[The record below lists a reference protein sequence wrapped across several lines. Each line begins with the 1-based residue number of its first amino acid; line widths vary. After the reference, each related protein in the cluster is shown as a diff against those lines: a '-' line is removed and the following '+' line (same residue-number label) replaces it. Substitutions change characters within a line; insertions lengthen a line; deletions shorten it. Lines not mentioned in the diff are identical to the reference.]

1 MTSLLQNRQLLI
13 SIFFGLAIIS
23 IPFLSS
29 PDLSWDFSIFKVE
42 PFKKS
47 LLSYLLLLV
56 FFYLNYYFIVPKFY
70 ISKRWGLLLISLLI
84 SYAIIYFVP
93 DLLMDLKP
101 DLPIPN
107 NPGNMPPRQGGPEVK
122 NPLFNI
128 FPRESRLFPFVLI
141 FLLSLYLRL
150 DNHLKD
156 LKNEQLQTELSY
168 LKAQINPHF
177 LFNTLNTIYALALKK
192 ANTTPMAVLKLSNIM
207 RYVVTENDQA
217 RVSIQNEIDY
227 INDYID
233 LQKLRLSD
241 DVVINFKQEGI
252 TDHHSIAPM
261 LLINFVENAFKY
273 GICQDEKSE
282 IDILMSIEDNTLF
295 FIVKNTNYNTQIV
308 DINSTKEGIKNT
320 QRRLAYIYPNKHDL
334 KIIETSQYFKVKLEI
349 ELQ

>member
-13 SIFFGLAIIS
+13 NIFFGLAIIS

-29 PDLSWDFSIFKVE
+29 PDLTFDFSIFKVA

-47 LLSYLLLLV
+47 LVSYLLLLL
-56 FFYLNYYFIVPKFY
+56 FFYFNYYLFVPKFY
-70 ISKRWGLLLISLLI
+70 ISKRWGVLVICLLI

-93 DLLMDLKP
+93 DLLMNFNQDVP
-101 DLPIPN
+101 MPN
-107 NPGNMPPRQGGPEVK
+107 NPGNRPPGQGGPEAK

-128 FPRESRLFPFVLI
+128 FPRESRLFPFMLI
-141 FLLSLYLRL
+141 FVLSLYLRL
-150 DNHLKD
+150 DSHLKD
-156 LKNEQLQTELSY
+156 IKNEQLQTEISY

-177 LFNTLNTIYALALKK
+177 LFNTLNSIYALALKK
-192 ANTTPMAVLKLSNIM
+192 ASTAPMAVLKLSNIM
-207 RYVVTENDQA
+207 RYVVTENDQE

-233 LQKLRLSD
+233 LQKLRLSN
-241 DVVINFKQEGI
+241 DVVINFKQKGI

-273 GICQDEKSE
+273 GICQGEKSE
-282 IDILMSIEDNTLF
+282 IDILMSIEKNTLF
-295 FIVKNTNYNTQIV
+295 FIVENTNYNSQIV
-308 DINSTKEGIKNT
+308 DISSTKEGIKNT
-320 QRRLAYIYPNKHDL
+320 KQRLEYIYPNKYNLSITDTT
-334 KIIETSQYFKVKLEI
+334 EYFKVKLEI